1 MKQQFNIPM
10 ILILFASGVC
20 FGQIAEAEGND
31 IIESPEIKITT
42 SAELEGLWE
51 VHSIYDKFKPFE
63 ELFPGKKPRLY
74 FDILNR
80 QVFGFTGCNNFSTFT
95 QLEGNEIDVM
105 GFLGMTKVWCDGDGE
120 DIFLTLLKSAHTF
133 LINDEGYLSFLC
145 GSMEIMRLE
154 KVDKE
159 NDDHPLGIPSMM
171 ASGPKIYWLNNN

>member
-1 MKQQFNIPM
+1 MRQLIYIQLV
-10 ILILFASGVC
+10 LILFASGVC
-20 FGQIAEAEGND
+20 FGQIEEVEED
-31 IIESPEIKITT
+31 KIIDSLLTKITT
-42 SAELEGLWE
+42 SADLEGLWE

-80 QVFGFTGCNNFSTFT
+80 QVFGFTGCNNFSIFT

-133 LINDEGYLSFLC
+133 LINEEGHLSFLC

-154 KVDKE
+154 KVSRD
-159 NDDHPLGIPSMM
+159 NDDNPLGIPSMM
-171 ASGPKIYWLNNN
+171 ASGPKVFWLYN

>member
-1 MKQQFNIPM
+1 MRQQFNIPLV
-10 ILILFASGVC
+10 LILFASGVC
-20 FGQIAEAEGND
+20 FGQIVEGDNN
-31 IIESPEIKITT
+31 EISSSSHARITT
-42 SAELEGLWE
+42 SADLEGLWE

-74 FDILNR
+74 FDILNM
-80 QVFGFTGCNNFSTFT
+80 QVFGFTGCNNFSIFT

-133 LINDEGYLSFLC
+133 LINEEGFLSFLC
-145 GSMEIMRLE
+145 GSMEIMQLE
-154 KVDKE
+154 KVNKD

-171 ASGPKIYWLNNN
+171 ASGPRIFWLYN

>member
-1 MKQQFNIPM
+1 MRHLISIQLV
-10 ILILFASGVC
+10 LILFASGVC
-20 FGQIAEAEGND
+20 FGQISEVEG
-31 IIESPEIKITT
+31 EEIVETPQTKITT

-74 FDILNR
+74 FDLINR
-80 QVFGFTGCNNFSTFT
+80 QVFGFTGCNNFSIFT

-133 LINDEGYLSFLC
+133 LINEEGILSFLC

-154 KVDKE
+154 KVSSDT
-159 NDDHPLGIPSMM
+159 DDHPLGIPSMM
-171 ASGPKIYWLNNN
+171 ASGPKIYWLYN